1 MAKSIGLD
9 VVAIIKVCAENGVQ
23 TFKSGSL
30 EINFGGWPIQ
40 KTKHPIQSIEGG
52 VSSIDVSSDE
62 QKPAKSDTDMD
73 ELLIENP
80 LAYEEALEKASN
92 N

>member
-1 MAKSIGLD
+1 MAKSNGIDLIE
-9 VVAIIKVCAENGVQ
+9 IIKICAEYGVQ
-23 TFKSGSL
+23 SFKSGDI
-30 EINFGGWPIQ
+30 EINFGNWPIQ
-40 KTKHPIQSIEGG
+40 RPKQPIQSMKGG
-52 VSSIDVSSDE
+52 VPSSDLSSDE
-62 QKPAKSDTDMD
+62 QQLREPMPDMD